1 MKSQVIDSKS
11 EAPKV
16 QTSHKS
22 NVSNMSA
29 TEQDAVYSDKMK
41 KERMWARLKKKK

>member
-1 MKSQVIDSKS
+1 
-11 EAPKV
+11 
-16 QTSHKS
+16 
-22 NVSNMSA
+22 MSA